1 MRAISPTACS
11 LKEAFSLGVSRH
23 IDCAN
28 SASRKKRKRKY
39 RQGKFVSNWTKM
51 GRTSSEKVVL
61 RVVGHCAG
69 IPKNNSGQF
78 GTKWTTMKRT
88 PYEWIVFD
96 RFLVAEN
103 WQPGP
108 VCHQMDKYRGRTPYE
123 NTVSDG
129 FWDTRAGLAPN
140 EPNWDE
146 HLTIGRFRGN
156 PRKCPIKGRKI
167 TPWTPQPSERSA

>member
-1 MRAISPTACS
+1 MGHRCQMP
-11 LKEAFSLGVSRH
+11 KNDH
-23 IDCAN
+23 
-28 SASRKKRKRKY
+28 
-39 RQGKFVSNWTKM
+39 QGKFVSNWTKM

-78 GTKWTTMKRT
+78 GTKWTKMKRT
-88 PYEWIVFD
+88 PYEWIVFE
-96 RFLVAEN
+96 RFLDAEK

-123 NTVSDG
+123 NAVSDG